1 MTLVP
6 EQIDVLFAVLTLD
19 MVFADLLPHML
30 LITVFTAKHS
40 TTIYTKPPTVRH
52 TLLVGAVALRTHAG
66 TIMVF
71 SVVAAFLTNLAI
83 ETADEVSRHCGDEVI
98 VVLAQKDI
106 DFLQFFDFCSGH
118 LAIIPSSLSEKTLIW

>member
-1 MTLVP
+1 MVLTLALQ
-6 EQIDVLFAVLTLD
+6 EIDVLLAGLAPE
-19 MVFADLLPHML
+19 MVFADLPPHML

-71 SVVAAFLTNLAI
+71 SVVAALLTNLAI
-83 ETADEVSRHCGDEVI
+83 EAAAEVSRHCSDEVI
-98 VVLAQKDI
+98 VVLAQKDV
-106 DFLQFFDFCSGH
+106 DFLQSF
-118 LAIIPSSLSEKTLIW
+118 

>member
-1 MTLVP
+1 MVVTLVLQ
-6 EQIDVLFAVLTLD
+6 QIDVLFAVLTLE
-19 MVFADLLPHML
+19 MIFADLPPHML

-40 TTIYTKPPTVRH
+40 TTIYTKPSTVRH

-83 ETADEVSRHCGDEVI
+83 EAAADVSRHCSDEVI
-98 VVLAQKDI
+98 VVLAQKDV
-106 DFLQFFDFCSGH
+106 DLLHSF
-118 LAIIPSSLSEKTLIW
+118 